1 MQLPSYFSTF
11 LDEIRLTDNQK
22 SNAQTGHKTLR
33 DRLLEDEE
41 ISPLIVG
48 TFLQGSYK
56 RSTAVRPS
64 GDKRADV
71 DVVVVT
77 KLSDEEYDPKDI
89 VPIFEKFLDQYYKG
103 KWELQGRSFG
113 IGLTYVD
120 LDLVVTAAPSETEIG
135 IYKSA
140 EVLDEKTLE
149 ESVDA
154 DVLVSFSAKTAAA
167 WKDSPLLIPDQDQN
181 EWDETHP
188 LEQIRWTQ
196 AKNAS
201 CNLHYVNVVKALK
214 WWRRIKCPTPKYPKG
229 YPVEHLIGLCCPD
242 GITSVADGVVLTLET
257 ITLNYSGYAALGK
270 TPFLADHGVPAHN
283 VFGRVDGADF
293 ASFYAQCTA
302 AAKTARA
309 AMDADNKHDS
319 AKLWRELF
327 GDKFPEA
334 PGDGGG
340 SVTKGSEPP
349 SCGYTPSTGPGI
361 IEGGRFA

>member
-11 LDEIRLTDNQK
+11 LDDIRLTDNQK

-33 DRLLEDEE
+33 ERLLADEE
-41 ISPLIVG
+41 ISPLIVS
-48 TFLQGSYK
+48 TFLQGSYR

-71 DVVVVT
+71 DVIVVT
-77 KLSDEEYDPKDI
+77 KLSHEEYDPKDL
-89 VPIFEKFLDQYYKG
+89 VPIFEKFLDKYYKD

-113 IGLTYVD
+113 ISLTYVD
-120 LDLVVTAAPSETEIG
+120 LDLVVTAAPSESEVG

-140 EVLDEKTLE
+140 EVVDERTLE
-149 ESVDA
+149 ESVD
-154 DVLVSFSAKTAAA
+154 DNVLVSFSAKSAAT

-181 EWDETHP
+181 QWDETHP

-229 YPVEHLIGLCCPD
+229 YPVEHLIGVCCPD
-242 GITSVADGVVLTLET
+242 GVTSVADGVVHTLEA
-257 ITLNYSGYAALGK
+257 ITNNYSGHASQNT
-270 TPFLADHGVPAHN
+270 TPFLPDHGVPAHN
-283 VFGRVDGADF
+283 VFGRIDGTDF
-293 ASFYAQCTA
+293 ASFHAQCSA
-302 AAKTARA
+302 AAKSARA
-309 AMDADNKHDS
+309 ALDSENRQES
-319 AKLWRELF
+319 AKLWREIF

-334 PGDGGG
+334 PSDGGN
-340 SVTKGSEPP
+340 SVTKDSGPP
-349 SCGYTPSTGPGI
+349 SGGYTPSTGPGI